1 VAQPEQLRTFVGQ
14 HRDVLQLIPAA
25 KAARRDMGKLRR
37 GIGEL
42 EALHAAGRLDD
53 PTFKADTKKLKDAEK
68 GIIAAFNKAYLAAVR
83 SPVEAN

>member
-1 VAQPEQLRTFVGQ
+1 
-14 HRDVLQLIPAA
+14 
-25 KAARRDMGKLRR
+25 MGKLRR

-42 EALHAAGRLDD
+42 EALHAAGRIDG

-68 GIIAAFNKAYLAAVR
+68 EIIAEFNRQYLAAVR